1 MKTKFFNVAGF
12 PSVIGCIDGRHIP
25 IQSPGG
31 DNAELFRNR
40 KGYFSIN
47 VQVVC
52 DADLK
57 LINIVSRWPG
67 STHDSTIF
75 NASFVRAQ
83 LEAKELGSGY
93 LLGDSAYPCRPYL
106 MTPVANPATAAEH
119 RYNSSH
125 IKTRNIAERAIGVWK
140 RRFPCLSLGLRT
152 TINTTLSVIVA
163 TAILNNLAIIPD
175 DHIDDVDDFGEA
187 EDQAIEENPNALGNA
202 VRNTIIDTYFN

>member
-1 MKTKFFNVAGF
+1 MKTKLFNVAGF
-12 PSVIGCIDGRHIP
+12 PSVIGCIDGTHIP

-57 LINIVSRWPG
+57 IIDIVSRWPG

-75 NASFVRAQ
+75 NASFIRSQ
-83 LEAKELGSGY
+83 
-93 LLGDSAYPCRPYL
+93 

-119 RYNSSH
+119 RYNSH
-125 IKTRNIAERAIGVWK
+125 IKTRNIVERAIGVWK

-152 TINTTLSVIVA
+152 TINTTVSVIVA
-163 TAILNNLAIIPD
+163 TAILNNLAIIPYE
-175 DHIDDVDDFGEA
+175 HIDNVDDFGEA